1 VFLPW
6 SANIRMQDISH
17 FFHRRTEEVAQVL
30 MNLTLVEQLAW
41 REFGGDAEES
51 AKETG
56 GGGQR

>member
-1 VFLPW
+1 
-6 SANIRMQDISH
+6 MQDISH